1 MINRR
6 QIRTLRTAVLG
17 VLATLALFWGAVDI
31 VGVSAD
37 KLLDYAWLSLQGVFL
52 LALIAVPSGFL
63 LTWLRRRS

>member
-1 MINRR
+1 MISKR
-6 QIRTLRTAVLG
+6 QVRALRTAVLG

-37 KLLDYAWLSLQGVFL
+37 KLLDYVWLSVQGVFL

-63 LTWLRRRS
+63 LRWLRRRS

>member
-1 MINRR
+1 MSRR
-6 QIRTLRTAVLG
+6 QLRALRTAVLG

-37 KLLDYAWLSLQGVFL
+37 KLLAYAWLSVQGVCL

-63 LTWLRRRS
+63 LRWLRRRP

>member
-1 MINRR
+1 MISKR
-6 QIRTLRTAVLG
+6 QVRALRTAVLG

-37 KLLDYAWLSLQGVFL
+37 KLLDYVWPSVQGVFL

-63 LTWLRRRS
+63 LRWLRRRP

>member
-1 MINRR
+1 
-6 QIRTLRTAVLG
+6 LG

-37 KLLDYAWLSLQGVFL
+37 TLLDYAWLSVQGVLL

-63 LTWLRRRS
+63 LRWLRRKP

>member
-1 MINRR
+1 MISKR
-6 QIRTLRTAVLG
+6 QVRALRTAVLG

-37 KLLDYAWLSLQGVFL
+37 TLLDYAWLSVQGVLL

-63 LTWLRRRS
+63 LRWLRRKP

>member
-1 MINRR
+1 
-6 QIRTLRTAVLG
+6 

-63 LTWLRRRS
+63 LRWLRRRS

>member
-1 MINRR
+1 MISRR
-6 QIRTLRTAVLG
+6 QIRALRTAVLG

-52 LALIAVPSGFL
+52 LTLIAVPSGFL
-63 LTWLRRRS
+63 LRWLRRRS

>member
-1 MINRR
+1 MTSKR
-6 QIRTLRTAVLG
+6 QVRALRTAVLG

-37 KLLDYAWLSLQGVFL
+37 KLLDYVWLSFQGVFL

-63 LTWLRRRS
+63 LRWLWRRP

>member
-1 MINRR
+1 
-6 QIRTLRTAVLG
+6 LG

-37 KLLDYAWLSLQGVFL
+37 KLLDYVWLSFQGVFL

-63 LTWLRRRS
+63 LRWLRRRP

>member
-1 MINRR
+1 MISRR
-6 QIRTLRTAVLG
+6 QIRALRTAVLG

-37 KLLDYAWLSLQGVFL
+37 KLFGYAWLSLQGVFL

-63 LTWLRRRS
+63 LRWLRRRS